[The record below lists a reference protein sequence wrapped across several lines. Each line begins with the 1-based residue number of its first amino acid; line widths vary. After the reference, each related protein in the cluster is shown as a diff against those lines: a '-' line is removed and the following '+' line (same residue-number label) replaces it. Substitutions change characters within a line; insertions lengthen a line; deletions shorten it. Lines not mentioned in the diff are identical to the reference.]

1 MSSAAPPHVLLE
13 TRPGPHGRQGL
24 PTLAAEASGHTRPS
38 RPAALSLA
46 SPLSAKVPRA
56 TEAETPDAYPQVP
69 PESPLP
75 MHARAFDFVGAR
87 DLFGLLG
94 QGRRRRSPPALTA
107 APPSAAPHG

>member
-13 TRPGPHGRQGL
+13 TRHGPHGRQGL
-24 PTLAAEASGHTRPS
+24 PNLAAEDLRHTRPS
-38 RPAALSLA
+38 RPAAPSLA
-46 SPLSAKVPRA
+46 SPLSATVPGA
-56 TEAETPDAYPQVP
+56 AETETHEPYPQVP

-94 QGRRRRSPPALTA
+94 QGRRHRSPPALTA